1 MKGQLDFSGSMLGR
15 PEKKRIPVRKG
26 LRQYILNKV
35 QNGKCAKCHRSIKE
49 MKVRP
54 ILHHVN
60 LNPKDNRPENLIVI
74 CPNCHDKIH
83 QKEKKVVRIVRNPL
97 GFAERKVV
105 RIGRKTKKHKTK
117 KKRTQRKSHGTYAY
131 NLLGQR
137 VKVKK
142 SEPIFKW

>member
-49 MKVRP
+49 MRVRP

-83 QKEKKVVRIVRNPL
+83 QKEKKVVRRTTNYL
-97 GFAERKVV
+97 GMSEYRVVKVGSKRK
-105 RIGRKTKKHKTK
+105 RRTTK
-117 KKRTQRKSHGTYAY
+117 KKRRKRRESNQYGIKIQPIRIPKID
-131 NLLGQR
+131 LG
-137 VKVKK
+137 
-142 SEPIFKW
+142 F